1 MADQRSQREDAGVS
15 SNPNDHE
22 SLADSLADWRS
33 AERDTVAARSAARVA
48 ELALAAAVA
57 AEEAAV
63 EVEAAAASASEAV
76 SRARS
81 AAVRARQAA
90 AQAAEAANLSLTGA
104 QGDKARANHD
114 VEVAEQAEETARD
127 RFHDAERDARH
138 ERGSS

>member
-1 MADQRSQREDAGVS
+1 MDFAVAASMADQRSQREDAGVS

-48 ELALAAAVA
+48 ELALAAAGA

-114 VEVAEQAEETARD
+114 VDVAEQAED
-127 RFHDAERDARH
+127 
-138 ERGSS
+138 GS